1 MKKLCSKRVQN
12 RLQKYV
18 KMIRPSKI
26 TYLINIKNSKKHSQC
41 NEFMYR
47 VEVLVSFGPVFDV
60 MI

>member
-1 MKKLCSKRVQN
+1 
-12 RLQKYV
+12 
-18 KMIRPSKI
+18 MIRPSKI